1 MTTPGPLS
9 LRHFIYRS
17 QVLSLYRQFVRTSRW
32 LGPGPQKGEHRRDG
46 GSRQAYYDC
55 FRIPPNLHGSLGQCC
70 AGSDSALVAQ
80 FAAVLFH
87 ARPAHA
93 AELVAEVR
101 RNFEAQSA
109 IADLQAIKF
118 HLSEGRKRLEQ
129 LQDMLGLQRTVR
141 PSA

>member
-9 LRHFIYRS
+9 LRHFIFKS

-32 LGPGPQKGEHRRDG
+32 LGPGPQK
-46 GSRQAYYDC
+46 
-55 FRIPPNLHGSLGQCC
+55 
-70 AGSDSALVAQ
+70 
-80 FAAVLFH
+80 
-87 ARPAHA
+87 

-109 IADLQAIKF
+109 ITDLQAIKF

-129 LQDMLGLQRTVR
+129 LQDMLGLQRTLR
-141 PSA
+141 PPA